1 MADESSDEE
10 IPELVQT
17 SSIAHSKIPVTIIT
31 GYLGAGKTTL
41 LNYIL
46 TEQHHKKI
54 AVILNEFGEGSAV
67 EKSLSIGE
75 NGGIYEEWLELR
87 NGCLCCSVKDN
98 GVKAIENLMT
108 KRGKFDYILLETTG
122 LADPGPIASM
132 FWLDDELGSDVYLD
146 GVITVV
152 DCKYSELKL
161 LQKEVDY
168 VKQVALGDVIVCNKV
183 DLVNSE
189 GVNRCVNNIKAING
203 SAQILQTSHGKV
215 ELEKLLDLH
224 AYDTGKIVNSIS
236 NAGSH
241 IDSETKTYT
250 FEFDG
255 SVCEQR
261 LDECLQDMLWC
272 DQLASKQKIFRLK
285 GVVNIHGCPDVS
297 FQIQA
302 VYDTYDKYKLQ
313 TKEPTNRII
322 IIGQCL
328 VKDSI
333 YKKFLKTV
341 ETS

>member
-1 MADESSDEE
+1 
-10 IPELVQT
+10 
-17 SSIAHSKIPVTIIT
+17 
-31 GYLGAGKTTL
+31 
-41 LNYIL
+41 
-46 TEQHHKKI
+46 
-54 AVILNEFGEGSAV
+54 
-67 EKSLSIGE
+67 
-75 NGGIYEEWLELR
+75 
-87 NGCLCCSVKDN
+87 
-98 GVKAIENLMT
+98 
-108 KRGKFDYILLETTG
+108 
-122 LADPGPIASM
+122 M

-161 LQKEVDY
+161 SQKEVDY

-183 DLVNSE
+183 DLVNPE

-215 ELEKLLDLH
+215 DLEKLLDLH
-224 AYDTGKIVNSIS
+224 AYDTGKIINSVS

-272 DQLASKQKIFRLK
+272 DELASKQKIFRLK

-333 YKKFLKTV
+333 YERFIRTV